1 MAMHGPDKQDLL
13 EYPIMLW
20 ATEVPG
26 PDAVPRCSLPQTP
39 GQRQEAQWTLLPAK
53 GRWRPTRWGP
63 GLAPTLCLEEEGL
76 PLHLPGWPRP
86 QPPPPCG
93 ERGLATPGQP
103 WPLPARTRP
112 GREPI
117 KKGLPHPLAE
127 PGAERQVLL
136 TVPALPFICPHG
148 APRGVPGKQH
158 KLVCRPESVS
168 R

>member
-1 MAMHGPDKQDLL
+1 MALTSRTSLNIPSCSGPQRSQALTL
-13 EYPIMLW
+13 FH
-20 ATEVPG
+20 TVPCHRPQASGRKPSG
-26 PDAVPRCSLPQTP
+26 PCCLRRAGGGRP
-39 GQRQEAQWTLLPAK
+39 GGGQAWHPPCAWKRRASPCTYQA
-53 GRWRPTRWGP
+53 G
-63 GLAPTLCLEEEGL
+63 
-76 PLHLPGWPRP
+76 P